1 MDLARAEHVHDLEH
15 HEGGEEEREVAG
27 STTGVV
33 ALFNTTFTHDL
44 PISSD
49 SQAVCFLGGI
59 EGGQNAF
66 FDKAAKIDVVKF
78 GALLELVVEGVFSLP
93 NPSLCSSRVNPRS
106 ADFIVSS
113 SDVALRDKEFSP
125 EADDHEDDGLPD
137 GVVHDVLHHLA
148 GHKVIVLVLRLA
160 LQEGFSGGTSG
171 KSQGGQRVHDE
182 VDPKELDGV
191 EGGLLHDASTDKGDG
206 EGNEVHTQLEL
217 EEALDVIVNV
227 TSPLGGLHDSS
238 EVIVLDQ
245 DIRSFLAGVGTSN
258 SHSESN
264 ISSLEC
270 GGIVSTISS
279 DGDGVTQVS

>member
-1 MDLARAEHVHDLEH
+1 
-15 HEGGEEEREVAG
+15 
-27 STTGVV
+27 
-33 ALFNTTFTHDL
+33 
-44 PISSD
+44 
-49 SQAVCFLGGI
+49 
-59 EGGQNAF
+59 
-66 FDKAAKIDVVKF
+66 
-78 GALLELVVEGVFSLP
+78 
-93 NPSLCSSRVNPRS
+93 
-106 ADFIVSS
+106 VSS

-160 LQEGFSGGTSG
+160 LQESFSGGTSG

-191 EGGLLHDASTDKGDG
+191 EGGLLHDARTAKGDG

-245 DIRSFLAGVGTSN
+245 DIRSFFAGVGTSN

-264 ISSLEC
+264 ISSPEC